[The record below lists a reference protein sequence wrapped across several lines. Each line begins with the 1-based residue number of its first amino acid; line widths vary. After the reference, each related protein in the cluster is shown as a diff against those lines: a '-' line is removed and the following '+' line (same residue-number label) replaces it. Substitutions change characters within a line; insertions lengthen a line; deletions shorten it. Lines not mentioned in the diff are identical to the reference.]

1 MARVY
6 NFSAGP
12 STLPESVLEKA
23 GALAETGAAAS
34 FDVAAIMQAA
44 VTSVQADMFKV
55 LGIAVPAAVTIIG
68 AGVAV
73 RYGIRWLKSLKSA

>member
-1 MARVY
+1 MPLLTV
-6 NFSAGP
+6 
-12 STLPESVLEKA
+12 T
-23 GALAETGAAAS
+23 ALAETGAAAS

-68 AGVAV
+68 ACVAV

>member
-1 MARVY
+1 MPLLTV
-6 NFSAGP
+6 
-12 STLPESVLEKA
+12 T
-23 GALAETGAAAS
+23 ALAEAGTAAS

>member
-1 MARVY
+1 MPLLTV
-6 NFSAGP
+6 
-12 STLPESVLEKA
+12 T
-23 GALAETGAAAS
+23 ALAEAGAAAS

-73 RYGIRWLKSLKSA
+73 GYGIRWLKSLRSA

>member
-1 MARVY
+1 MPLLTVAAL
-6 NFSAGP
+6 S
-12 STLPESVLEKA
+12 ESGV
-23 GALAETGAAAS
+23 AAS
-34 FDVAAIMQAA
+34 FDVVAIMQAA
-44 VTSVQADMFKV
+44 VTSVQSDMFKV

>member
-1 MARVY
+1 MPLLT
-6 NFSAGP
+6 F
-12 STLPESVLEKA
+12 T
-23 GALAETGAAAS
+23 ALAESGPAAS

>member
-1 MARVY
+1 
-6 NFSAGP
+6 
-12 STLPESVLEKA
+12 
-23 GALAETGAAAS
+23 
-34 FDVAAIMQAA
+34 MQAA

>member
-1 MARVY
+1 MPLLTVTAL
-6 NFSAGP
+6 S
-12 STLPESVLEKA
+12 
-23 GALAETGAAAS
+23 GAGAAAS
-34 FDVAAIMQAA
+34 FDVSAIMQAA

>member
-1 MARVY
+1 MPLLTV
-6 NFSAGP
+6 
-12 STLPESVLEKA
+12 T
-23 GALAETGAAAS
+23 ALAETGAAAS

-73 RYGIRWLKSLKSA
+73 SYGIRWLMSLKSA

>member
-1 MARVY
+1 MPLLTV
-6 NFSAGP
+6 
-12 STLPESVLEKA
+12 T
-23 GALAETGAAAS
+23 ALAEAGAAAS

-55 LGIAVPAAVTIIG
+55 LGIAIPAAVTIIG
-68 AGVAV
+68 AGAAV